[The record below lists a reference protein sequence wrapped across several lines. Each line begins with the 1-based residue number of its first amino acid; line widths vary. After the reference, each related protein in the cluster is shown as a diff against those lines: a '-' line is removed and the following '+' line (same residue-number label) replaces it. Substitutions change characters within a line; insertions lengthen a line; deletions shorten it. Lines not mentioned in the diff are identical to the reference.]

1 MPEVL
6 RIRGF
11 RFFFFSREGT
21 EPPHIHVERGDE
33 YAKYWLQPVSLAEN
47 RGFRNH
53 ELTRIRK
60 MVEEHREEFIV
71 AWNEHFRR

>member
-1 MPEVL
+1 MPNVM
-6 RIRGF
+6 RVRGF
-11 RFFFFSREGT
+11 RFFFFSREGN
-21 EPPHIHVERGDE
+21 EPPHIHVEHGEE

-47 RGFRNH
+47 RGFANH

-71 AWNEHFRR
+71 AWHEHFRS

>member
-1 MPEVL
+1 MPKVL
-6 RIRGF
+6 RIGAF
-11 RFFFFSREGT
+11 RFFCFSREGN
-21 EPPHIHVERGDE
+21 EPPHIHVERGVE
-33 YAKYWLQPVSLAEN
+33 YAKYWLGPVSLAEN

-71 AWNEHFRR
+71 AWNEHFRS